1 MTSNVRFSLTIAC
14 LLAVTVAATGAIL
27 SSTYGDTQTGFL
39 FCALGVVGMVVDLA
53 VRR

>member
-1 MTSNVRFSLTIAC
+1 MRSDVRFFLTIAC

-27 SSTYGDTQTGFL
+27 SSTYGDAHTGLL
-39 FCALGVVGMVVDLA
+39 FCALGVVGMVVDLM